1 MIPSATYRL
10 QFRNGVTFDTAIDLI
25 AHLQNLGISHLYAS
39 PIFAAVEGSTH
50 GYDVVDPNVIDPA
63 IGGRE
68 GFERMSSRL
77 KEAGLNLILDIVPN
91 HMAASVENAWWRDVL
106 RHGEHSPYAR
116 HFDID
121 WSNKLTLPVLGKDLG
136 PAIAANEVRLVRD
149 PRDRSLAVAY
159 FETMFPISDETA
171 AMVSAM
177 VNRDDSKLDEISSR
191 PEKMQALL
199 AAQHWMLMNYKE
211 AASNL
216 SYRRFFE
223 VAGLVGMKVE
233 DERVFQDTHRL
244 ILDLVEAGRVQG
256 LRIDHVD
263 GLADPTGYLD
273 TLRDAVGPQTY
284 ITVEKILGPSE
295 WLPTSW
301 PVSGTTGYEFISALS
316 DLYIDDDG
324 VKTLQNAYAAIAPE
338 RADFQRELR
347 KAKREM
353 VERNFAGEVDRLVN
367 LASATGT
374 GIDPAALLE
383 AIREMLIA
391 FPVYRTYGFEGKLSA
406 QDSQVLHK
414 VVDDARRMTRH
425 GNGVDLIE
433 KIVLGELK
441 GDAAFEFR
449 VRFQQL
455 SGPVM
460 AKALEDTLFYR
471 FNRLIA
477 ANEVGGEPDKA
488 ADGVSAFHSNMMIRS
503 KTRTAALS
511 ATATHDTKRGEDAR
525 ARLYTLSEAPS
536 RWLEGVSRWREMN
549 RSALATLPD
558 GIAPESNVEWMLYQA
573 LAGVWMEGGADEQS
587 TNFRERFVGY
597 AEKAVREAKLRTE
610 WAGPNENYEKAV
622 LAYADRLVSPENK
635 VFLDDFSR
643 TIGPFIDA
651 GFINS
656 LSQTL
661 IKLTAPGVPDI
672 YQGTESLDFS
682 LVDPDNRRPV
692 DFAALA
698 ALAADGGDKL
708 DAETKLIEV
717 RRQKAQMIRK
727 VVNFRRRNAELFN
740 VGIYLPMEAFGR
752 RRDNVV
758 AFARILDGKLAITA
772 APRMVYGHVLPQTL
786 QLPQEFWEDTV
797 LRLPE
802 MFRSPVRDILSNQV
816 WTADEIPL
824 WEIFRDSPVG
834 LIINESETGYVRDLM
849 QQTRH

>member
-1 MIPSATYRL
+1 M
-10 QFRNGVTFDTAIDLI
+10 
-25 AHLQNLGISHLYAS
+25 
-39 PIFAAVEGSTH
+39 
-50 GYDVVDPNVIDPA
+50 
-63 IGGRE
+63 
-68 GFERMSSRL
+68 
-77 KEAGLNLILDIVPN
+77 
-91 HMAASVENAWWRDVL
+91 
-106 RHGEHSPYAR
+106 
-116 HFDID
+116 
-121 WSNKLTLPVLGKDLG
+121 
-136 PAIAANEVRLVRD
+136 
-149 PRDRSLAVAY
+149 
-159 FETMFPISDETA
+159 
-171 AMVSAM
+171 
-177 VNRDDSKLDEISSR
+177 
-191 PEKMQALL
+191 
-199 AAQHWMLMNYKE
+199 
-211 AASNL
+211 
-216 SYRRFFE
+216 
-223 VAGLVGMKVE
+223 
-233 DERVFQDTHRL
+233 
-244 ILDLVEAGRVQG
+244 
-256 LRIDHVD
+256 
-263 GLADPTGYLD
+263 
-273 TLRDAVGPQTY
+273 
-284 ITVEKILGPSE
+284 GPSE

-391 FPVYRTYGFEGKLSA
+391 FPVYRTYGFEGILPA
-406 QDSQVLHK
+406 EDSQVLHK

-455 SGPVM
+455 SGPIM

-477 ANEVGGEPDKA
+477 ANEVGGEPEKA
-488 ADGVSAFHSNMMIRS
+488 PGGVSAFHSKMTIRS
-503 KTRTAALS
+503 KTQATALS

-536 RWLEGVSRWREMN
+536 RWIEGVSRWREMN

-558 GIAPESNVEWMLYQA
+558 GSAPESNIEWMLYQA
-573 LAGVWMEGGADEQS
+573 LAGVWMEGGADGQP
-587 TNFRERFVGY
+587 TNLRERFVGY
-597 AEKAVREAKLRTE
+597 VEKAVREAKLRTE

-672 YQGTESLDFS
+672 YQGTEGLISAWLTRTTA
-682 LVDPDNRRPV
+682 DP
-692 DFAALA
+692 
-698 ALAADGGDKL
+698 
-708 DAETKLIEV
+708 LIL
-717 RRQKAQMIRK
+717 R
-727 VVNFRRRNAELFN
+727 
-740 VGIYLPMEAFGR
+740 
-752 RRDNVV
+752 
-758 AFARILDGKLAITA
+758 
-772 APRMVYGHVLPQTL
+772 
-786 QLPQEFWEDTV
+786 
-797 LRLPE
+797 RLPP
-802 MFRSPVRDILSNQV
+802 SPLTTVINWTPKPSGSTYGIKRLS
-816 WTADEIPL
+816 
-824 WEIFRDSPVG
+824 
-834 LIINESETGYVRDLM
+834 
-849 QQTRH
+849 

>member
-25 AHLQNLGISHLYAS
+25 PHLQNLGISHLYAS

-77 KEAGLNLILDIVPN
+77 KEAGLDLILDIVPN

-106 RHGEHSPYAR
+106 RHGEHSLYAR

-391 FPVYRTYGFEGKLSA
+391 FPVYRTYGFEGILPA
-406 QDSQVLHK
+406 EDSQVLHK

-455 SGPVM
+455 SGPIM

-477 ANEVGGEPDKA
+477 ANEVGGEPEKA
-488 ADGVSAFHSNMMIRS
+488 PGGVSAFHSKMTIRS
-503 KTRTAALS
+503 KTQATALS

-536 RWLEGVSRWREMN
+536 RWIEGVSRWREMN

-558 GIAPESNVEWMLYQA
+558 GSAPESNIEWMLYQA
-573 LAGVWMEGGADEQS
+573 LAGVWMEGGADGQP
-587 TNFRERFVGY
+587 TNLRERFVGY
-597 AEKAVREAKLRTE
+597 VEKAVREAKLRTE

-672 YQGTESLDFS
+672 YQGTEGLDFS

-698 ALAADGGDKL
+698 ALAANDGDKL
-708 DAETKLIEV
+708 DAETKRIDI
-717 RRQKAQMIRK
+717 RHQKAQLIRK
-727 VVNFRRRNAELFN
+727 VVNFRRQNAELFN
-740 VGIYLPMEAFGR
+740 LGIYLPIEAFGR
-752 RRDNVV
+752 RRENLM

-786 QLPQEFWEDTV
+786 QIPQEFWEDTV
-797 LRLPE
+797 LRIPAL
-802 MFRSPVRDILSNQV
+802 FRSPVQDILSNRV

-824 WEIFRDSPVG
+824 WEIFKECPVG
-834 LIINESETGYVRDLM
+834 LIINKSDKWDT
-849 QQTRH
+849 

>member
-10 QFRNGVTFDTAIDLI
+10 QFRKGVTFETAIDLI
-25 AHLQNLGISHLYAS
+25 PHFQNLGITHLYAS
-39 PIFAAVEGSTH
+39 PIFKAVKGSTH
-50 GYDVVDPNVIDPA
+50 GYDVVDPNEIDPA

-77 KEAGLNLILDIVPN
+77 KEAGLGLIMDIVPN

-106 RHGEHSPYAR
+106 RHGKHSPYAR

-159 FETMFPISDETA
+159 SETMFPISDETA

-191 PEKMQALL
+191 PEEMQALL
-199 AAQHWMLMNYKE
+199 AAQHWMLMHYKE

-263 GLADPTGYLD
+263 GLADPSGYLD
-273 TLRDAVGPQTY
+273 TLREAVGPQTY
-284 ITVEKILGPSE
+284 ITVEKILGPGES
-295 WLPTSW
+295 LPTQW

-338 RADFQRELR
+338 RADYRRELR

-353 VERNFAGEVDRLVN
+353 VERNFAGEVDRLVR
-367 LASATGT
+367 LASATGA
-374 GIDPAALLE
+374 GIDPAVLLE

-391 FPVYRTYGFEGKLSA
+391 FPVYRTYGFEGRLSA
-406 QDSQVLHK
+406 EDSQVLRK
-414 VVDDARRMTRH
+414 VVDEARRMTPH
-425 GNGVDLIE
+425 ETGVDLIAE
-433 KIVLGELK
+433 IILGELR

-488 ADGVSAFHSNMMIRS
+488 PGGLSAFHSEMMIRS
-503 KTRTAALS
+503 KTQAAALS

-525 ARLYTLSEAPS
+525 ARLYALSEAPS
-536 RWLEGVSRWREMN
+536 RWVAGVSRWRELN
-549 RSALATLPD
+549 RSAIADLPD
-558 GIAPESNVEWMLYQA
+558 GIAPESNIEWMLYQA
-573 LAGVWMEGGADEQS
+573 LAGVWMEGGADAQP
-587 TNFRERFVGY
+587 TNLRERFVGY
-597 AEKAVREAKLRTE
+597 VKKAVREAKLRTGWQE
-610 WAGPNENYEKAV
+610 PNEDYEKAAV
-622 LAYADRLVSPENK
+622 AYADRLVSPENE
-635 VFLDDFSR
+635 VFLDDFNR
-643 TIGPFIDA
+643 TIAPFIDA

-661 IKLTAPGVPDI
+661 IKLTAPGIPDI
-672 YQGTESLDFS
+672 YQGTDGVDFS
-682 LVDPDNRRPV
+682 LVDPDNRGPV
-692 DFAALA
+692 DFAALV
-698 ALAADGGDKL
+698 ALAAGDGDKL
-708 DAETKLIEV
+708 DAEAKRIDI
-717 RRQKAQMIRK
+717 RRQKAQLIRT
-727 VVNFRRRNAELFN
+727 VGNLRRRNAELFN
-740 VGIYLPMEAFGR
+740 RGGYLPIEAFGR
-752 RRDNVV
+752 RKDNVI
-758 AFARILDGKLAITA
+758 AFARILDGKFAISVT
-772 APRMVYGHVLPQTL
+772 PRMVYGHVVSKTL
-786 QLPQEFWEDTV
+786 QLPPEFWDDTV
-797 LRLPE
+797 LQTHTTFRCPSRNVLSTQIWAQKE
-802 MFRSPVRDILSNQV
+802 MPVSQILKGV
-816 WTADEIPL
+816 
-824 WEIFRDSPVG
+824 PVG
-834 LIINESETGYVRDLM
+834 LFISDLGE
-849 QQTRH
+849 

>member
-10 QFRNGVTFDTAIDLI
+10 QFRKGVTFQTAIDLI
-25 AHLQNLGISHLYAS
+25 PHLQNLGISHLYAS
-39 PIFAAVEGSTH
+39 PIFTAVEGSTH
-50 GYDVVDPNVIDPA
+50 GYDVVDPNEIDPA

-68 GFERMSSRL
+68 GFERMSTRL
-77 KEAGLNLILDIVPN
+77 KEAGLGLILDIVPN

-106 RHGEHSPYAR
+106 RHGKHSQYAR

-121 WSNKLTLPVLGKDLG
+121 WSKKLTLPVLGKDLG

-159 FETMFPISDETA
+159 FETVFPISDETA
-171 AMVSAM
+171 AMVSAR
-177 VNRDDSKLDEISSR
+177 VNRDDSKLDEISFR
-191 PEKMQALL
+191 PEEIKTLL
-199 AAQHWMLMNYKE
+199 AAQHWTLMHYKE

-223 VAGLVGMKVE
+223 VAGLVGLKIE

-273 TLRDAVGPQTY
+273 TLREAVGPRTY
-284 ITVEKILGPSE
+284 ITVEKILGPGES
-295 WLPTSW
+295 LPTPW

-316 DLYIDDDG
+316 DLYIHDDG

-338 RADFQRELR
+338 RADYQRELR

-353 VERNFAGEVDRLVN
+353 VERNFAGEVDRLVK
-367 LASATGT
+367 LASATGA
-374 GIDPAALLE
+374 GIDPAVLME

-391 FPVYRTYGFEGKLSA
+391 FPVYRTYGFEGRLPA
-406 QDSQVLHK
+406 QDKRVLHK
-414 VVDDARRMTRH
+414 VVHDARRMTPN

-433 KIVLGELK
+433 NILLGELR

-488 ADGVSAFHSNMMIRS
+488 PGGLSAFHSEMMIRS
-503 KTRTAALS
+503 KTHATALS

-536 RWLEGVSRWREMN
+536 RWIAGVSRWREMN
-549 RSALATLPD
+549 RSAIADLPD
-558 GIAPESNVEWMLYQA
+558 GIAPESNIEWMCYQA
-573 LAGVWMEGGADEQS
+573 LAGVWMEEGADP
-587 TNFRERFVGY
+587 TKLRERFVSY
-597 AEKAVREAKLRTE
+597 VEKAVREAKLRTQ
-610 WAGPNENYEKAV
+610 WAEPNEDYEKAAV
-622 LAYADRLVSPENK
+622 AYADRVLSPENK
-635 VFLDDFSR
+635 TFLGDFSR
-643 TIGPFIDA
+643 TIAPFIDA

-672 YQGTESLDFS
+672 YQGTEGLDFS
-682 LVDPDNRRPV
+682 LVDPDNRRRL

-698 ALAADGGDKL
+698 ALPADDSDEL
-708 DAETKLIEV
+708 DAETKRIDI
-717 RRQKAQMIRK
+717 RRQKAQLIRT
-727 VVNFRRRNAELFN
+727 VVNLRRQNAELFN
-740 VGIYLPMEAFGR
+740 RGGYLPIEAFGR
-752 RRDNVV
+752 RKDNVI
-758 AFARILDGKLAITA
+758 AFARILDGKFAISV
-772 APRMVYGHVLPQTL
+772 APRMVYGQVASKTL
-786 QLPQEFWEDTV
+786 QLAHDFWDDTV
-797 LRLPE
+797 LRRPNT
-802 MFRSPVRDILSNQV
+802 FRWPSRNVLSTQIWAQKDMPLSQILKDV
-816 WTADEIPL
+816 
-824 WEIFRDSPVG
+824 PVG
-834 LIINESETGYVRDLM
+834 LFISDLAECD
-849 QQTRH
+849 

>member
-10 QFRNGVTFDTAIDLI
+10 QFRQGVTFETAFDLI
-25 AHLQNLGISHLYAS
+25 PHLQNLGISHLYAS

-50 GYDVVDPNVIDPA
+50 GYDVVDPNKIDPA

-77 KEAGLNLILDIVPN
+77 REAGLGLILDIVPN

-106 RHGEHSPYAR
+106 RHGKYSPYAR

-121 WSNKLTLPVLGKDLG
+121 WSKKLTLPVLGKDLG
-136 PAIAANEVRLVRD
+136 SAIAANEVRLDRD

-171 AMVSAM
+171 AMVSAR

-191 PEKMQALL
+191 PEELQALL
-199 AAQHWMLMNYKE
+199 AAQHWMLMHYKE

-223 VAGLVGMKVE
+223 VAGLVGMKIE
-233 DERVFQDTHRL
+233 NEQVFQDTHHL
-244 ILDLVEAGRVQG
+244 VLDLVKAGQVQG

-263 GLADPTGYLD
+263 GLANPTGYLD
-273 TLRDAVGPQTY
+273 TLREAVGPRTY
-284 ITVEKILGPSE
+284 ITVEKILGPGES
-295 WLPTSW
+295 LPTQW
-301 PVSGTTGYEFISALS
+301 PVSGTTGYEFTSALS
-316 DLYIDDDG
+316 DLYIDDHG
-324 VKTLQNAYAAIAPE
+324 LKTLQNAYAAIAPE
-338 RADFQRELR
+338 RADYQRELR

-353 VERNFAGEVDRLVN
+353 VERNFAGEVDRLVK
-367 LASATGT
+367 LASATGA
-374 GIDPAALLE
+374 GIDPAVLME

-391 FPVYRTYGFEGKLSA
+391 FPVYRTYGFEGGLPA
-406 QDSQVLHK
+406 QDKQVLHK
-414 VVDDARRMTRH
+414 VVHDARRMTPN

-433 KIVLGELK
+433 KILLGELR

-488 ADGVSAFHSNMMIRS
+488 PGGLSAFHSEMMIRS
-503 KTRTAALS
+503 KTHATALS

-536 RWLEGVSRWREMN
+536 RWIAGVSRWREMN
-549 RSALATLPD
+549 RSAIADLPD
-558 GIAPESNVEWMLYQA
+558 GIAPESNIEWMLYQA
-573 LAGVWMEGGADEQS
+573 LAGAWMAEGADP
-587 TNFRERFVGY
+587 TKLRERFVGY
-597 AEKAVREAKLRTE
+597 VEKAVREAKLRTE
-610 WAGPNENYEKAV
+610 WAEPNEDYEKAAV
-622 LAYADRLVSPENK
+622 AYADRVLSPENK
-635 VFLDDFSR
+635 TFLGDFSR

-672 YQGTESLDFS
+672 YQGTEGLDFS

-698 ALAADGGDKL
+698 ALAADDGDKL
-708 DAETKLIEV
+708 DAETKPIDI
-717 RRQKAQMIRK
+717 RRQKAQLIRTVGNLRK
-727 VVNFRRRNAELFN
+727 RNAELFR
-740 VGIYLPMEAFGR
+740 VGIYLPIEAFGR
-752 RRDNVV
+752 RKDNVV

-772 APRMVYGHVLPQTL
+772 APRMVYGHVLSQTS
-786 QLPQEFWEDTV
+786 QIHREFWEDTV
-797 LRLPE
+797 LRLPAI
-802 MFRSPVRDILSNQV
+802 FRSPVRDILSNHA

-824 WEIFRDSPVG
+824 WEIFKDSPVG
-834 LIINESETGYVRDLM
+834 LIINKSDKWDT
-849 QQTRH
+849 

>member
-25 AHLQNLGISHLYAS
+25 PHLQNLGISHLYAS

-50 GYDVVDPNVIDPA
+50 GYDVVDPNKIDPA

-77 KEAGLNLILDIVPN
+77 TKAGLGLILDIVPN

-106 RHGEHSPYAR
+106 RHGKHSPHAR
-116 HFDID
+116 YFDID
-121 WSNKLTLPVLGKDLG
+121 WSQKLTLPVLGKDLRA
-136 PAIAANEVRLVRD
+136 AIAANEIRLVRD
-149 PRDRSLAVAY
+149 PQDRSLAVAY
-159 FETMFPISDETA
+159 IETVFPISDETA
-171 AMVSAM
+171 DMVSAR
-177 VNRDDSKLDEISSR
+177 VIRDGSKLDEISCR
-191 PEKMQALL
+191 PEEMETLL
-199 AAQHWMLMNYKE
+199 AAQHWTLMHYKE

-223 VAGLVGMKVE
+223 VAGLVGMKIE

-263 GLADPTGYLD
+263 GLADPTGYLG
-273 TLRDAVGPQTY
+273 TLREAVGPGTY
-284 ITVEKILGPSE
+284 ITVEKILGPGES
-295 WLPTSW
+295 LPTQW

-338 RADFQRELR
+338 RADYQRELR
-347 KAKREM
+347 KSKREM
-353 VERNFAGEVDRLVN
+353 VERNFAGEVDSLVK
-367 LASATGT
+367 LASATGAV
-374 GIDPAALLE
+374 IDPAVLLE
-383 AIREMLIA
+383 AIREMLIS
-391 FPVYRTYGFEGKLSA
+391 FPVYRTYGFQGGLRA
-406 QDSQVLHK
+406 QDKQILHK
-414 VVDDARRMTRH
+414 VVDDSRRMTPH

-433 KIVLGELK
+433 KIILGELK

-477 ANEVGGEPDKA
+477 TNEVGGEPDKA
-488 ADGVSAFHSNMMIRS
+488 TGGVSAFHSEMMIRS
-503 KTRTAALS
+503 KTRAAALS

-525 ARLYTLSEAPS
+525 ARLYALSEAPS
-536 RWLEGVSRWREMN
+536 RWIAGVSRWREMN

-558 GIAPESNVEWMLYQA
+558 GIAPESNIEWMLYQA
-573 LAGVWMEGGADEQS
+573 LAGVWMEGCADGQL
-587 TNFRERFVGY
+587 TNLRERFIGY
-597 AEKAVREAKLRTE
+597 VEKAVREVKLRTE
-610 WAGPNENYEKAV
+610 WAEPNQAYEKAAV
-622 LAYADRLVSPENK
+622 AYAARLLSLENK
-635 VFLDDFSR
+635 AFLDDFSS

-672 YQGTESLDFS
+672 YQGTEGLDFS

-698 ALAADGGDKL
+698 ALAANGGDKL
-708 DAETKLIEV
+708 DAESKRIDI
-717 RRQKAQMIRK
+717 RRQKAQLIRSVGNLRK
-727 VVNFRRRNAELFN
+727 QNPQLFN
-740 VGIYLPMEAFGR
+740 VGIYLPIEAFGP

-758 AFARILDGKLAITA
+758 AFARMLDGKFAITA
-772 APRMVYGHVLPQTL
+772 APRRVYGHVLPHTL

-797 LRLPE
+797 LRIPAT
-802 MFRSPVRDILSNQV
+802 FRSPVRDILSNHA
-816 WTADEIPL
+816 WTGDEIPL
-824 WEIFRDSPVG
+824 WEIFKDSPVG
-834 LIINESETGYVRDLM
+834 LIINKSDKWDTW
-849 QQTRH
+849 